1 MDPGGQGLDDP
12 HGDLASRRIP
22 CGLCVPRKTSRRDRF
37 EMSHPT
43 PVIEKIEKQFLR
55 EAPLPEFRP
64 GDTVRVWAWIREGEK
79 ERQQAFEGVCIKR
92 SGGGNRATFTV
103 RKVSYG
109 VGVERV
115 FADSSPNVAGV
126 EVVQRGK
133 VRQAKLYYLRE
144 LRGKAARIKER
155 AFDKSR
161 AEKGGE
167 KKRKRRGSHRKQ
179 SSQTGSGPA
188 K

>member
-1 MDPGGQGLDDP
+1 
-12 HGDLASRRIP
+12 
-22 CGLCVPRKTSRRDRF
+22 
-37 EMSHPT
+37 MSHPT
-43 PVIEKIEKQFLR
+43 PLIEKIENEFHR
-55 EAPLPEFRP
+55 ETPLPEFRP
-64 GDTVRVWAWIREGEK
+64 GDTIRVWAWIREGEK
-79 ERQQAFEGVCIKR
+79 QRQQAFEGVCIKR

-115 FADSSPNVAGV
+115 FAESSPNVAGI

-133 VRQAKLYYLRE
+133 VRRAKLYYLRE

-155 AFDKSR
+155 AFDRTR
-161 AEKGGE
+161 AADKPGGE

-179 SSQTGSGPA
+179 AVRTTDTP

>member
-1 MDPGGQGLDDP
+1 
-12 HGDLASRRIP
+12 
-22 CGLCVPRKTSRRDRF
+22 
-37 EMSHPT
+37 MSHPT
-43 PVIEKIEKQFLR
+43 PVIEKIENEFRR
-55 EAPLPEFRP
+55 EKPLPEFRP
-64 GDTVRVWAWIREGEK
+64 GDTIRVWAWIREGEK

-115 FADSSPNVAGV
+115 FSENSPNVAGV

-133 VRQAKLYYLRE
+133 VRRAKLYYLRE

-155 AFDKSR
+155 AFDRSKTER
-161 AEKGGE
+161 AGGE

-179 SSQTGSGPA
+179 AAKGGSDNQ
-188 K
+188 

>member
-1 MDPGGQGLDDP
+1 
-12 HGDLASRRIP
+12 
-22 CGLCVPRKTSRRDRF
+22 
-37 EMSHPT
+37 MSHAT
-43 PVIEKIEKQFLR
+43 PVIAKIENEFRR
-55 EAPLPEFRP
+55 EKPLPEFRA
-64 GDTVRVWAWIREGEK
+64 GDTIRVWAWIREGEK
-79 ERQQAFEGVCIKR
+79 QRQQAFEGVCIKR
-92 SGGGNRATFTV
+92 TGGGARATFTV

-109 VGVERV
+109 VGVERI
-115 FADSSPNVAGV
+115 FAENSPNVAGI

-155 AFDKSR
+155 AFDRSKV
-161 AEKGGE
+161 EKAGGD

-179 SSQTGSGPA
+179 AVRTGD

>member
-1 MDPGGQGLDDP
+1 
-12 HGDLASRRIP
+12 
-22 CGLCVPRKTSRRDRF
+22 
-37 EMSHPT
+37 MSHAT
-43 PVIEKIEKQFLR
+43 PVIAKIENEFRR
-55 EAPLPEFRP
+55 EKPLPEFRP

-92 SGGGNRATFTV
+92 TGAGARATFTV

-115 FADSSPNVAGV
+115 FAECSPNVAGI

-155 AFDKSR
+155 AFDRSKV
-161 AEKGGE
+161 EKAGE

-179 SSQTGSGPA
+179 AARSSNSGT
-188 K
+188 

>member
-1 MDPGGQGLDDP
+1 
-12 HGDLASRRIP
+12 
-22 CGLCVPRKTSRRDRF
+22 
-37 EMSHPT
+37 MSHPT
-43 PVIEKIEKQFLR
+43 PVIEKIETEFRR

-79 ERQQAFEGVCIKR
+79 QRQQAFEGVCIKR

-115 FADSSPNVAGV
+115 FADNSPNVAGV

-133 VRQAKLYYLRE
+133 VRRAKLYYLRD

-155 AFDKSR
+155 AFDRSK
-161 AEKGGE
+161 AEKAAGE

-179 SSQTGSGPA
+179 AA
-188 K
+188 KSTDSTK